1 MVRFAPGFFGFAML
15 VLYVYSV
22 FDVIASDN
30 VLVRNLPKTTWLFI
44 VLLFPGVGAI
54 AWLALGRPMYA
65 GWRPGD
71 TTTRGAGP
79 GQWKSDYGQKPRPRS
94 PEDAEDWTDRSPD
107 SRAEA
112 TGRTANDAVED
123 AASDIDES
131 DDAGNESDAARERRL
146 MEWEAELKRRE
157 TDLDDSDDD

>member
-1 MVRFAPGFFGFAML
+1 ML

-71 TTTRGAGP
+71 TTRRAGP

-94 PEDAEDWTDRSPD
+94 PEDADDWTARSPE

-112 TGRTANDAVED
+112 AGKAANDAADD
-123 AASDIDES
+123 AADDTDES
-131 DDAGNESDAARERRL
+131 DDAESESDAARERRL
-146 MEWEAELKRRE
+146 MEWEAEVKRRE
-157 TDLDDSDDD
+157 ADLDDSDDD